1 MGKKFVEEVPA
12 GAPEWI
18 VTFSDMVSL
27 LVTFFVMLMSFS
39 SMDDNDT
46 MVIRQAFANSA
57 GGVLLN
63 LNGPSLVDTPPMDHM
78 TAVHPLRGS
87 STPHT
92 RDSEQLLDNLLEMGQ
107 GKQDDHVELD
117 LSKMQD
123 GLVIVF
129 HERANFAPNESALN
143 TYLEKDLR
151 ELASVLRHYPF
162 WVVVEGHTDNAFEP
176 SDRYSMAEELAL
188 ARAMNASAV
197 LAKTAPIL
205 ERSLQVTGLGA
216 KRPRVSNESAEGRTK
231 NRRIEI
237 RLLSMS
243 ESRAAQFKRARETQ
257 MEQR

>member
-1 MGKKFVEEVPA
+1 MGKKFVEDAPA

-39 SMDDNDT
+39 SMDENDS
-46 MVIRQAFANSA
+46 MVIRQAFANSG

-63 LNGPSLVDTPPMDHM
+63 LNGPSLVDSPPLDHM

-123 GLVIVF
+123 GLVVVF
-129 HERANFAPNESALN
+129 HERTNFGPNEFVPSAA
-143 TYLEKDLR
+143 LEKDLR
-151 ELASVLRHYPF
+151 ELARVLQYYPF
-162 WVVVEGHTDNAFEP
+162 WIVVEGYTDSAFAP
-176 SDRYSMAEELAL
+176 SDRHSTAEELAL
-188 ARAMNASAV
+188 TRAMNAAALLV
-197 LAKTAPIL
+197 QEAPML
-205 ERSLQVTGLGA
+205 EHSIQVSGLGA
-216 KRPRVSNESAEGRTK
+216 KRPRASNDSAEGRTK

-243 ESRAAQFKRARETQ
+243 ESRAAQFKRARDAK